1 MRLFVAVDLDESAR
15 AAVARTARTLATRLP
30 GTDAPSPVRWV
41 AAEQL
46 HLTLRFLGEVA
57 ERQAASVR
65 HALRLPW
72 DTPVFRSSLTGVDL
86 FPLSGAPRVIWL
98 GVDKG
103 QAQMVAL
110 KNELD
115 RRLAPVGFEPETR
128 PFRAHLTL
136 GRVKRRA
143 PITGPALR
151 AVLSGHEPGTASWV
165 VERVTLYQSRMSF
178 RGATYHVVESAMLA
192 PSREALV

>member
-1 MRLFVAVDLDESAR
+1 MRLFVAVDLDETAR
-15 AAVARTARTLATRLP
+15 AAAASTARTLAARLP

-41 AAEQL
+41 PPEQL

-57 ERQAASVR
+57 AREAASVQR
-65 HALRLPW
+65 AFSQSW
-72 DTPVFRSSLTGVDL
+72 ETAAFTSSFAGVDL

-103 QAQMVAL
+103 RKQLVAL
-110 KNELD
+110 KSELD

-128 PFRAHLTL
+128 PFRAHMTL

-143 PITGPALR
+143 AISGPALR
-151 AVLSGHEPGTASWV
+151 AEVSTSGPETVRWV
-165 VERVTLYQSRMSF
+165 VDHVTLYESRMSF
-178 RGATYHVVESAMLA
+178 RGATYHIVESAMLT
-192 PSREALV
+192 PSREVLP